1 MDKENYN
8 YIMEHDAP
16 KRSLLQLNS
25 KKQRII
31 FIVVV
36 VLAILLV
43 FMLVL
48 SALSGGN
55 KNSSQTLYPVA
66 AGQADILSITKLG
79 TVDAR
84 DIDVINLTATTQA
97 VVSSHSAIINTN
109 FNKDDLK
116 KITAMQNSDAKTT
129 LEEAKQAGTYDKT
142 YTTLLNNQL
151 DVYQQAL
158 ITAYDAAQSGTLK
171 KDLAKMY
178 NDIKTIRAEPD
189 SPPQDTQNL

>member
-31 FIVVV
+31 FVVAIILV
-36 VLAILLV
+36 VLLV
-43 FMLVL
+43 FMLIL

-55 KNSSQTLYPVA
+55 KNTSQALYPVA
-66 AGQADILSITKLG
+66 VSQSDILTITKLG

-84 DIDVINLTATTQA
+84 DINVVNLTATTQA
-97 VVSSHSAIINTN
+97 TVSGHSAIINAN
-109 FNKDDLK
+109 FDKNDLK

-142 YTTLLNNQL
+142 YTTLLYNQL
-151 DVYQQAL
+151 DLYQQAL
-158 ITAYDAAQSGTLK
+158 ITAYNQSKSTTLK
-171 KDLAKMY
+171 KDLSKMY
-178 NDIKTIRAEPD
+178 NDIKTIRSEPD
-189 SPPQDTQNL
+189 SSPQNP